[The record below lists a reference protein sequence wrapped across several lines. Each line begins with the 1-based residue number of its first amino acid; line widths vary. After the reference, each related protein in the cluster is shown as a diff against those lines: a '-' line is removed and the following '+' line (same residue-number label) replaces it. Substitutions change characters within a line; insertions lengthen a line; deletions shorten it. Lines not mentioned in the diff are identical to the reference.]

1 MSKKYFRTHKN
12 MVNSIEYY
20 KESFTDVRVIY
31 NIDEKVKRY
40 NACETTYKTLQEELD
55 TIEKKVTQLS
65 T

>member
-1 MSKKYFRTHKN
+1 